1 MLGGTEVSLNNSSS
15 LDLSLQPKVNPA
27 GSLGSSSLHGPM
39 SETMGTLSSIEP
51 SCFYMF
57 AHCLA
62 NSSGCER
69 DILEGAMV

>member
-1 MLGGTEVSLNNSSS
+1 MPGGADVSLNNSSS

-27 GSLGSSSLHGPM
+27 GPLGSSSLHGPA

-51 SCFYMF
+51 GCFQMI

-62 NSSGCER
+62 NSNGCER
-69 DILEGAMV
+69 DILEGATV